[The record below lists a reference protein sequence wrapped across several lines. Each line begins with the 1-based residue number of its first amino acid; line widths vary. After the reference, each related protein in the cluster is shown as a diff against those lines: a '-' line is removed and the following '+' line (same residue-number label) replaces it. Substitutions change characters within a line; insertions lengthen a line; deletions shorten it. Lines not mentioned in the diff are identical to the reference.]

1 MAKVSAQPAKGTRD
15 YLPAAVRQRQYAIS
29 IIRQV
34 YEAHGFEPLETPALE
49 RLDALSGKYGE
60 EGEQL
65 MFKVLLRGQPLVQG
79 IEQAAAL
86 LTQPGAVVEGR
97 SGKTAPGAPALLAD
111 LGLRYDLTVP
121 LARAYAAH
129 QAELPPVFK
138 RYQIQPV
145 WRADTP
151 GKGRYREF
159 FQCDL
164 DVVGSTSMLVEA
176 EIAGAAVECLSR
188 LGFQEFNLRTNHRGL
203 LKALVD
209 KAGLA
214 PHQEVDAITAIDKLD
229 KVGVE
234 GVERELGERGVGE
247 EPRKALLGL
256 IAGGVGGGAPGAA
269 GVGSGVTLERVAE
282 FLRGHAAG
290 EKAVGELRQFIEL
303 AGDTA
308 AGARVRFDVSLA
320 RGLGYYTGTIF
331 ELVSPRFAGSIGGGG
346 RYDGL
351 IGLFL
356 GREVPACGFALG
368 FERLLLLMEEGG
380 LYPPNLGALHL
391 VLGSTSDSDGGAL
404 LRASRELR
412 AAGLSVSMS
421 PRAEKPGKL
430 RKSAEDRGAPFAAW
444 LEAGQFQ
451 LWQRDG
457 DSTERGLDAA
467 GLVKLLTER
476 TR

>member
-1 MAKVSAQPAKGTRD
+1 MAKASAQPPKGTRD
-15 YLPAAVRQRQYAIS
+15 YLPAAVRQRYYAIS

-49 RLDALSGKYGE
+49 RLEALSGKYGE
-60 EGEQL
+60 EGDQL

-79 IEQAAAL
+79 IERAAAHL
-86 LTQPGAVVEGR
+86 AEPGALVEGR
-97 SGKTAPGAPALLAD
+97 SGTTAPKAASMLAD

-121 LARAYAAH
+121 LARAYAAR
-129 QAELPPVFK
+129 QAELPAVFK

-159 FQCDL
+159 YQCDL
-164 DVVGSTSMLVEA
+164 DVVGSTSTLVEA
-176 EIAGAAVECLSR
+176 EVAGAAVECLTR
-188 LGFQEFNLRTNHRGL
+188 LGFSEFSLRTNHRGL
-203 LKALVD
+203 LKALVER
-209 KAGLA
+209 AGLQ

-229 KVGVE
+229 KVGLE
-234 GVERELGERGVGE
+234 GVDKELSERQVGE
-247 EPRKALLGL
+247 ASRRALLDL
-256 IAGGVGGGAPGAA
+256 VAGGGVAGGA
-269 GVGSGVTLERVAE
+269 TLERVAE

-290 EKAVGELRQFIEL
+290 ERAVAELRQFMEL
-303 AGDTA
+303 SGHTA
-308 AGARVRFDVSLA
+308 AGSRVAFDVSLA

-331 ELVSPRFAGSIGGGG
+331 ELSSPKFGGSLGGGG

-380 LYPPNLGALHL
+380 LFPANLGALDL
-391 VLGSTSDSDGGAL
+391 VLGAVAEGDGGVL
-404 LRASRELR
+404 LDTSRELR
-412 AAGLSVSMS
+412 AAGLAVSMS

-430 RKSAEDRGAPFAAW
+430 RKAAEDRGAPYAAW
-444 LEAGQFQ
+444 FEGGSFQ
-451 LWQRDG
+451 LWRRAD
-457 DSTERGLDAA
+457 DSTARGLDRA
-467 GLVKLLTER
+467 GLLAALVPAR
-476 TR
+476 

>member
-1 MAKVSAQPAKGTRD
+1 MAKVSAQPPKGTRD
-15 YLPAAVRQRQYAIS
+15 YLPAAVRQRQFAIS

-60 EGEQL
+60 EGDQL

-79 IEQAAAL
+79 IERAAAHL
-86 LTQPGAVVEGR
+86 AEPGAVVEGR
-97 SGKTAPGAPALLAD
+97 SGKTAPGAASLLAD

-129 QAELPPVFK
+129 QAELPAVFK

-159 FQCDL
+159 YQCDL
-164 DVVGSTSMLVEA
+164 DVVGSTSLLVEA
-176 EIAGAAVECLSR
+176 EIAGAAVECLAR
-188 LGFQEFNLRTNHRGL
+188 LGFEEFALRVNHRGL
-203 LKALVD
+203 LAALVER
-209 KAGLA
+209 AGLA

-229 KVGVE
+229 KVGLE
-234 GVERELGERGVGE
+234 GVERELADRHVGE
-247 EPRKALLGL
+247 ASRRALLDL
-256 IAGGVGGGAPGAA
+256 VAGGA
-269 GVGSGVTLERVAE
+269 TLERVAA
-282 FLRGHAAG
+282 FLRGHAPG
-290 EKAVGELRQFIEL
+290 ERAVADLRQFIEL
-303 AGDTA
+303 SSSTA

-331 ELVSPRFAGSIGGGG
+331 ELSSPKFGGSLGGGG

-380 LYPPNLGALHL
+380 LFPANLAALDL
-391 VLGSTSDSDGGAL
+391 VLGATSDDVGGAL

-412 AAGLSVSMS
+412 AAGLAVSMS

-430 RKSAEDRGAPFAAW
+430 RKAAEDRGAPCAVW
-444 LEAGQFQ
+444 LEADKFQ
-451 LWQRDG
+451 LWRRDG
-457 DSTERGLDAA
+457 DATLRDLDLPALI
-467 GLVKLLTER
+467 GHLTER

>member
-1 MAKVSAQPAKGTRD
+1 MAKVSAQPPKGTRD
-15 YLPAAVRQRQYAIS
+15 YLPVAVRQRQYAIS
-29 IIRQV
+29 IIRSV

-60 EGEQL
+60 EGDQL

-86 LTQPGAVVEGR
+86 LGEPGALVEGR

-129 QAELPPVFK
+129 QAELPAVFK

-176 EIAGAAVECLSR
+176 EVAGAAVECLSR
-188 LGFQEFNLRTNHRGL
+188 LGFAEFSLRTNHRGL
-203 LKALVD
+203 LKALVER
-209 KAGLA
+209 AGLA

-229 KVGVE
+229 KVGLD
-234 GVERELGERGVGE
+234 GVERELAERQVGE
-247 EPRKALLGL
+247 ASRRALLDL
-256 IAGGVGGGAPGAA
+256 VAGGA
-269 GVGSGVTLERVAE
+269 TLERVAE

-290 EKAVGELRQFIEL
+290 ERAVGELRQFLEL
-303 AGDTA
+303 SGHTA
-308 AGARVRFDVSLA
+308 AGSRVRFDVSLA

-331 ELVSPRFAGSIGGGG
+331 ELTSPKFGGSLGGGG

-368 FERLLLLMEEGG
+368 FERLLLLMDEGG
-380 LYPPNLGALHL
+380 LFPSDLGALDV
-391 VLGSTSDSDGGAL
+391 VLGATSDLDAAVLLGASAA
-404 LRASRELR
+404 LRQ
-412 AAGLSVSMS
+412 AGLRVSMS
-421 PRAEKPGKL
+421 PRAEKPAKL
-430 RKSAEDRGAPFAAW
+430 RKSAEERGARWAVW
-444 LEAGQFQ
+444 LEGGQFQ
-451 LWQRDG
+451 AWQRAG
-457 DSTERGLDAA
+457 DDTTRGLALD
-467 GLVKLLTER
+467 GLLQKLAPGQG
-476 TR
+476 

>member
-1 MAKVSAQPAKGTRD
+1 MAKVSAQPPKGTRD
-15 YLPAAVRQRQYAIS
+15 YLPVAVRQRQYAIS

-34 YEAHGFEPLETPALE
+34 YESHGFEPLETPALE
-49 RLDALSGKYGE
+49 RLDALAGKYGE
-60 EGEQL
+60 EGDQL

-86 LTQPGAVVEGR
+86 LQQPGAVVEGR

-121 LARAYAAH
+121 LARAYAAN
-129 QAELPPVFK
+129 QAALPPVFK

-159 FQCDL
+159 YQCDL

-176 EIAGAAVECLSR
+176 EIAGAAVECLTR
-188 LGFQEFNLRTNHRGL
+188 LGFEEFNLRTNHRGL
-203 LKALVD
+203 LRALVE
-209 KAGLA
+209 KAGLG

-234 GVERELGERGVGE
+234 GVERELAERGVGD

-256 IAGGVGGGAPGAA
+256 IAGGAPAGAGA
-269 GVGSGVTLERVAE
+269 VGSGVTLERVAD

-290 EKAVGELRQFIEL
+290 EKAVQELRQFIEL

-391 VLGSTSDSDGGAL
+391 VLGSTSDTDGGAL

-444 LEAGQFQ
+444 LEGGQFQ

-457 DSTERGLDAA
+457 DTTLRGLDAA
-467 GLVKLLTER
+467 ALVQHLTER

>member
-1 MAKVSAQPAKGTRD
+1 MAKVSAQPPKGTRD

-29 IIRQV
+29 IIRSV
-34 YEAHGFEPLETPALE
+34 YESHGFEPLETPALE

-60 EGEQL
+60 EGDQL

-79 IEQAAAL
+79 IESAAAL
-86 LTQPGAVVEGR
+86 LREPGAVVEGR
-97 SGKTAPGAPALLAD
+97 SGKTLPGAPALLAD

-121 LARAYAAH
+121 LARAYAANH
-129 QAELPPVFK
+129 AVLPPVFK

-176 EIAGAAVECLSR
+176 EVAGAAVECLSR
-188 LGFQEFNLRTNHRGL
+188 LGFTEFHVRANHRGL
-203 LKALVD
+203 LKAIVER
-209 KAGLA
+209 AGLG

-229 KVGVE
+229 KVGLE
-234 GVERELGERGVGE
+234 GVDKELSERQVGDSS
-247 EPRKALLGL
+247 RRALLDL
-256 IAGGVGGGAPGAA
+256 VAGGAPRQRG
-269 GVGSGVTLERVAE
+269 GGLVGGP
-282 FLRGHAAG
+282 
-290 EKAVGELRQFIEL
+290 
-303 AGDTA
+303 A
-308 AGARVRFDVSLA
+308 AGARAVAELRQCLELSGHTAAGSRIRFDVSLA

-331 ELVSPRFAGSIGGGG
+331 ELTSPKFAGSVGGGG

-380 LYPPNLGALHL
+380 LFPANLGALDL
-391 VLGSTSDSDGGAL
+391 VLGATSDADGASL
-404 LRASRELR
+404 LRASGALR
-412 AAGLSVSMS
+412 AAGLAVSMS
-421 PRAEKPGKL
+421 PRPEKPGKL
-430 RKSAEDRGAPFAAW
+430 RKSAEDRGARWAVW
-444 LEAGQFQ
+444 LENGQLS
-451 LWQRDG
+451 LWQREG
-457 DSTERGLDAA
+457 DTTERGLELEALVGKLAPAA
-467 GLVKLLTER
+467 R
-476 TR
+476 

>member
-1 MAKVSAQPAKGTRD
+1 MAKVSAQPPKGTRD
-15 YLPAAVRQRQYAIS
+15 YLPSAVRQRQYAIS
-29 IIRQV
+29 IIREV

-49 RLDALSGKYGE
+49 RLEALSGKYGE
-60 EGEQL
+60 EGDQL

-79 IEQAAAL
+79 IERAAAHL
-86 LTQPGAVVEGR
+86 LEPGAVVEGR
-97 SGKTAPGAPALLAD
+97 SGKTAPGASGLLTD

-159 FQCDL
+159 YQCDL
-164 DVVGSTSMLVEA
+164 DVVGSTSTLVEA
-176 EIAGAAVECLSR
+176 EVAGAAAECLER
-188 LGFQEFNLRTNHRGL
+188 LGFSDFTLRANHRGL
-203 LKALVD
+203 LKALVER
-209 KAGLA
+209 AGLA

-234 GVERELGERGVGE
+234 GVERELTERQVAE
-247 EPRKALLGL
+247 APRRALLEL
-256 IAGGVGGGAPGAA
+256 VGGGA
-269 GVGSGVTLERVAE
+269 TLERVAE

-290 EKAVGELRQFIEL
+290 ERAVGELTSFIALSQE
-303 AGDTA
+303 TA
-308 AGARVRFDVSLA
+308 AGPHVRFDVSLA

-331 ELVSPRFAGSIGGGG
+331 ELASPKFGGSLGGGG

-380 LYPPNLGALHL
+380 LFPADLGALD
-391 VLGSTSDSDGGAL
+391 VMLGSTTEAGAPLL
-404 LRASRELR
+404 LRVSRELR
-412 AAGLSVSMS
+412 AAGFRVSMA
-421 PRAEKPGKL
+421 PRPEKPGKL
-430 RKSAEDRGAPFAAW
+430 RKAAEERGASYAIW
-444 LEAGQFQ
+444 LEDGQFQ
-451 LWQRDG
+451 LWQRQG
-457 DSTERGLDAA
+457 DTTLRGLDSQA
-467 GLVKLLTER
+467 LSNHLKER
-476 TR
+476 AR

>member
-15 YLPAAVRQRQYAIS
+15 HLPVSVRRRQYAIS

-60 EGEQL
+60 EGDQL

-86 LTQPGAVVEGR
+86 LGEPGAVVEGR
-97 SGKTAPGAPALLAD
+97 SGKTAPGAAALLAD

-129 QAELPPVFK
+129 QAELPAIFK

-151 GKGRYREF
+151 GKGRLREF
-159 FQCDL
+159 YQCDL
-164 DVVGSTSMLVEA
+164 DVVGSTSPLVEA

-188 LGFQEFNLRTNHRGL
+188 LGFQEFALRANHRGL
-203 LKALVD
+203 LRAVVER
-209 KAGLA
+209 AGLA
-214 PHQEVDAITAIDKLD
+214 PNQEVDAITAIDKLD
-229 KVGVE
+229 KVGAE
-234 GVERELGERGVGE
+234 GVESELAQRQVGE
-247 EPRKALLGL
+247 ASRRALLDL
-256 IAGGVGGGAPGAA
+256 VSGGA
-269 GVGSGVTLERVAE
+269 TLERVAE

-290 EKAVGELRQFIEL
+290 ERAVADFRQFLEL
-303 AGDTA
+303 SAHTA
-308 AGARVRFDVSLA
+308 AAGRVRFDVSLA
-320 RGLGYYTGTIF
+320 RGLSYYTGTIF
-331 ELVSPRFAGSIGGGG
+331 ELVSPNFGGSLGGGG

-380 LYPPNLGALHL
+380 LFPANLGALDV
-391 VLGSTSDSDGGAL
+391 VLAATSDGVGGL
-404 LRASRELR
+404 LLQASRELR
-412 AAGLSVSMS
+412 AAGLAVSMS
-421 PRAEKPGKL
+421 PRPEKPGKL
-430 RKSAEDRGAPFAAW
+430 RKAAEDRGAAFAVW
-444 LEAGQFQ
+444 LEGGEFQ
-451 LWQRDG
+451 LWQRQG
-457 DSTERGLDAA
+457 DATLRGLDLP
-467 GLVKLLTER
+467 GLVKHLAER
-476 TR
+476 R

>member
-1 MAKVSAQPAKGTRD
+1 MAKVSAQPPKGTRD

-29 IIRQV
+29 IIREV

-60 EGEQL
+60 EGDQL

-79 IEQAAAL
+79 IERAASL
-86 LTQPGAVVEGR
+86 LNEPGAVVEGR

-129 QAELPPVFK
+129 QAELPGVFK

-159 FQCDL
+159 YQCDL
-164 DVVGSTSMLVEA
+164 DVVGSTSALVEA
-176 EIAGAAVECLSR
+176 EVAGAAVECLTR
-188 LGFQEFNLRTNHRGL
+188 LGFTEFKLRVNHRGL
-203 LKALVD
+203 LQAIAAR
-209 KAGLA
+209 AGLA

-229 KVGVE
+229 KVGLE
-234 GVERELGERGVGE
+234 GVERELTERQVA
-247 EPRKALLGL
+247 EPSRRALLDL
-256 IAGGVGGGAPGAA
+256 VAGGA
-269 GVGSGVTLERVAE
+269 TLERVAE
-282 FLRGHAAG
+282 FLRGHEAG
-290 EKAVGELRQFIEL
+290 ERAVLELQQFLDL
-303 AGDTA
+303 ASHTA
-308 AGARVRFDVSLA
+308 ARGRSSFDVSLA

-331 ELVSPRFAGSIGGGG
+331 ELSSPKFGGSLGGGG

-368 FERLLLLMEEGG
+368 FERLLMLMEEGG
-380 LYPPNLGALHL
+380 LFPPDLGALDL
-391 VLGSTSDSDGGAL
+391 VLGSTGDADGAL
-404 LRASRELR
+404 LLRTSGELR
-412 AAGLSVSMS
+412 AAGFAVSMS
-421 PRAEKPGKL
+421 PRPEKPGKL
-430 RKSAEDRGAPFAAW
+430 RKAAEDRGARFAVW
-444 LEAGQFQ
+444 IEAGQFQ
-451 LWQRDG
+451 LWQREG
-457 DSTERGLDAA
+457 DTTQRGLDAA
-467 GLVKLLTER
+467 ALLQRLVEQRLVQQR
-476 TR
+476 GPRPAI

>member
-1 MAKVSAQPAKGTRD
+1 MAKVSAQPPKGTRD

-29 IIRQV
+29 IIREV

-60 EGEQL
+60 EGDQL

-79 IEQAAAL
+79 IERAASL
-86 LTQPGAVVEGR
+86 LTEPGGIVEGR
-97 SGKTAPGAPALLAD
+97 SGKTVPGAPALLAD

-129 QAELPPVFK
+129 QAELPGVFK

-159 FQCDL
+159 YQCDL
-164 DVVGSTSMLVEA
+164 DVVGSTSPLVEA
-176 EIAGAAVECLSR
+176 EVAGAAVECLTR
-188 LGFQEFNLRTNHRGL
+188 LGFAEFKLRVNHRGL
-203 LKALVD
+203 LKAIVD
-209 KAGLA
+209 RAGLA

-234 GVERELGERGVGE
+234 GVERELTERQVGE
-247 EPRKALLGL
+247 ASRRALLDL
-256 IAGGVGGGAPGAA
+256 VAGGA
-269 GVGSGVTLERVAE
+269 TLERVTE
-282 FLRGHAAG
+282 FLRGHEAG
-290 EKAVGELRQFIEL
+290 ERAASELRQFL
-303 AGDTA
+303 DLTSHTA
-308 AGARVRFDVSLA
+308 AHGRVSFDVSLA

-331 ELVSPRFAGSIGGGG
+331 ELSSPKFGGSLGGGG

-380 LYPPNLGALHL
+380 LFPTDLGALDL
-391 VLGSTSDSDGGAL
+391 VLGSTGDADGAL
-404 LRASRELR
+404 LLRTSGELR
-412 AAGLSVSMS
+412 AAGFAVSMS
-421 PRAEKPGKL
+421 PRPEKPGKL
-430 RKSAEDRGAPFAAW
+430 RKAAEDRGARFAVW
-444 LEAGQFQ
+444 IEDGKFQ

-457 DSTERGLDAA
+457 DTTQRGLDAA
-467 GLVKLLTER
+467 ALVQQLGPR
-476 TR
+476 RAG

>member
-1 MAKVSAQPAKGTRD
+1 MAKVSAQPPKGTRD
-15 YLPAAVRQRQYAIS
+15 YLPVAVRQRQYAIS

-60 EGEQL
+60 EGDQL

-79 IEQAAAL
+79 IEQAAAHL
-86 LTQPGAVVEGR
+86 AQPGALIEGR
-97 SGKTAPGAPALLAD
+97 SGKTAPGAAALLAD

-129 QAELPPVFK
+129 QAALPAVFK

-159 FQCDL
+159 YQCDL

-176 EIAGAAVECLSR
+176 EVAGAAVECLSR
-188 LGFQEFNLRTNHRGL
+188 LGFEEFNLRANHRGL
-203 LKALVD
+203 LKALVE
-209 KAGLA
+209 KAGLGL
-214 PHQEVDAITAIDKLD
+214 HQEVDAITAIDKLD

-234 GVERELGERGVGE
+234 GVERELAERNVGE
-247 EPRKALLGL
+247 GPRRALLGL
-256 IAGGVGGGAPGAA
+256 IAGDEGGA
-269 GVGSGVTLERVAE
+269 TLERVAD

-290 EKAVGELRQFIEL
+290 ERAVAELRQFLEL
-303 AGDTA
+303 SADTP

-331 ELVSPRFAGSIGGGG
+331 ELVSPRFGGSIGGGG

-368 FERLLLLMEEGG
+368 FERLLLLMEEAG
-380 LYPPNLGALHL
+380 LFPPGLGALDL
-391 VLGSTSDSDGGAL
+391 MLGATSDAEGAAL
-404 LRASRELR
+404 LRVSRELR
-412 AAGLSVSMS
+412 AAGLTVSMS
-421 PRAEKPGKL
+421 PRPEKPAKL
-430 RKSAEDRGAPFAAW
+430 RKAAEERRAPFAAW
-444 LEAGQFQ
+444 LEGGQFQ
-451 LWQRDG
+451 LWRRDG
-457 DSTERGLDAA
+457 DTIERGLDAA
-467 GLVKLLTER
+467 ALVKYLTER
-476 TR
+476 AR